1 MRLQGKTI
9 GYFVA
14 QEVEDLEFWVP
25 LMRLREEGAKV
36 IVIGLSTQKV
46 RGHNGL
52 EMMPD
57 VSHESA

>member
-25 LMRLREEGAKV
+25 VMRLREEGTNV
-36 IVIGLSTQKV
+36 IVIFGGITQ
-46 RGHNGL
+46 
-52 EMMPD
+52 P
-57 VSHESA
+57 